1 MRVVT
6 LGQQKGG
13 VGKTATAIH
22 LACAAAM
29 AGKRVAL
36 LDMDGVQLTSV
47 KWAKN
52 RAKDAALSRIMVKE
66 VSVLTIEEELESLRA
81 QNYDWVFID
90 MPGKRDGVGKGLVVA
105 DFVVMPARP
114 LAVDVES
121 SYDTL
126 TVLRRAEKPYAYL
139 MNICPPQDNAS
150 RARKVQQVL
159 VDGGCEVC
167 PVIVIQRIVVPDA
180 IELGRHAGEMRGGE
194 QSAAEYAELFN
205 WLDKRIEVK
214 DAKRARTKATA

>member
-22 LACAAAM
+22 LACTASL

-36 LDMDGVQLTSV
+36 LDMDGVQLTSL

-52 RAKDAALSRIMVKE
+52 RAKGVHENKVLVKE
-66 VSVLTIEEELESLRA
+66 VSVLTIAEELETLRE

-90 MPGKRDGVGKGLVVA
+90 MPGKRDGVGKGLTLA
-105 DFVVMPARP
+105 DFVIMPARP

-126 TVLRRAEKPYAYL
+126 TILRRAEQSYAYL

-150 RARKVQQVL
+150 RARKVQTVL
-159 VDGGCEVC
+159 KDGGCEVC
-167 PVIVIQRIVVPDA
+167 PVIIIQRIVVPDA
-180 IELGRHAGEMRGGE
+180 IELGLHAGEMRGGE
-194 QSAAEYAELFN
+194 QSAAEYAELFK
-205 WLDKRIEVK
+205 WLDQRIEVK
-214 DAKRARTKATA
+214 DGKRARRKATA